1 MNHGEIPILQMKGG
15 HEHIIPDEL
24 FYTVQERL
32 EKKRK
37 IWEGEIGKAGADE
50 EAEKDIWV
58 EKIRCEC
65 GYSFHRKRWHT
76 RKDGSIEYAYCCYRQ
91 VRSGTLQERK
101 NRGISTEEVCESSS
115 VPDWKL
121 QMMAVSV
128 YRNCIQEV
136 DEILGMVQEMLM
148 SHLDVKNV
156 EKSGAEKL
164 KEVKREIICLKSK
177 LDRSLDLFF
186 EGDISKEEFRKKKE
200 EYERRIAE
208 LHEMEKKLEA
218 DVSSEEKKG
227 ENLMERVRFLIDS
240 L

>member
-1 MNHGEIPILQMKGG
+1 
-15 HEHIIPDEL
+15 
-24 FYTVQERL
+24 
-32 EKKRK
+32 
-37 IWEGEIGKAGADE
+37 
-50 EAEKDIWV
+50 
-58 EKIRCEC
+58 
-65 GYSFHRKRWHT
+65 
-76 RKDGSIEYAYCCYRQ
+76 
-91 VRSGTLQERK
+91 
-101 NRGISTEEVCESSS
+101 
-115 VPDWKL
+115 
-121 QMMAVSV
+121 MMAVSV
-128 YRNCIQEV
+128 FRNCIQEV

>member
-65 GYSFHRKRWHT
+65 GCSFHRKRWHT

-128 YRNCIQEV
+128 FRNCIQEV